1 MTNNKTITLIG
12 LGIRQPANLSE
23 TARQRLKAAKNIFVK
38 TPHFE
43 ILTQIPASAKY
54 LSPTINPI
62 DQTTDGCQ
70 TFAAQ
75 LVDAA
80 PSVYLLPG
88 DPLIDEASLPVI
100 RQAAEAAGAKV
111 KLINAPDMLS
121 PTLRALDISAGA
133 GLQILD
139 AEILCSYHHPPLEPD
154 RPALITGLYHA
165 ALLPLLETRLKA
177 IYSPDAEV
185 RAVTFQDDEGRR
197 TKDEAAQTENSSL
210 VIRHSS
216 FTLRY
221 LPAKA
226 LPKPASAAYLY
237 IPPQP
242 AAAGLTRFQETIA
255 HLRAPNGCP
264 WDREQTH
271 QSLRPYLLEET
282 HEVLTALDANDL
294 PHLAEELGD
303 LLLQIALHAQIAGE
317 AGSFQMKDIIHNIN
331 AKIIRR
337 HPHVFGSAITVGNS
351 DEVKAIW
358 ATVKAAEKAENGN
371 GAEPPSVLDGA
382 PPTLAALAQ
391 TLNIS
396 QKAVDVGFE
405 WQDTEGVL
413 EKLVEEAR
421 EITEA
426 ATPAEVESE
435 LGDFLFTAVNL
446 ARKLKVDPETALRE
460 TNLRFTRRFK
470 KVEALAR
477 EQTLVLTELTAPE
490 WKLLWDQAKEAV
502 AHLERK

>member
-1 MTNNKTITLIG
+1 MTNDKIVTLIG
-12 LGIRQPANLSE
+12 LGIRQPADLPE
-23 TARQRLKAAKNIFVK
+23 IARQKLETTENAFVK

-54 LSPTINPI
+54 LSPAINPI
-62 DQTTDGCQ
+62 DQTGDGYKA
-70 TFAAQ
+70 FAAQ
-75 LVDAA
+75 LVAAA
-80 PSVYLLPG
+80 PAVYLLPG
-88 DPLIDEASLPVI
+88 DPLIDEASLPII
-100 RQAAEAAGAKV
+100 RRAAEAAGVAV

-121 PTLRALDISAGA
+121 ETLRAFEISAGT

-154 RPALITGLYHA
+154 RPALVTGLYHP
-165 ALLPLLETRLKA
+165 ALLPPLQRRLKA
-177 IYSPDAEV
+177 VYAADTEMRVVA
-185 RAVTFQDDEGRR
+185 FQGNEGRK
-197 TKDEAAQTENSSL
+197 TKDKAAQTENL
-210 VIRHSS
+210 PFVTRPSS
-216 FTLRY
+216 FVLCQLSENTL
-221 LPAKA
+221 PN
-226 LPKPASAAYLY
+226 PVSVAYLY

-282 HEVLTALDANDL
+282 HEVLTALDANNL

-303 LLLQIALHAQIAGE
+303 LLLQIALHAQIAAE
-317 AGSFQMKDIIHNIN
+317 AGSFTMADIIHHIN
-331 AKIIRR
+331 AKMLRR
-337 HPHVFGSAITVGNS
+337 HPHVFGSISVANS
-351 DEVKAIW
+351 DEVKANW
-358 ATVKAAEKAENGN
+358 ALIKAAEKIENREET
-371 GAEPPSVLDGA
+371 EPPSALDGA
-382 PPTLAALAQ
+382 PPTLPALAQ
-391 TLNIS
+391 ALNIS

-470 KVEALAR
+470 KMEALA
-477 EQTLVLTELTAPE
+477 QKQNLVLSALTASE
-490 WKLLWDQAKEAV
+490 WKMLWDQAKEAV
-502 AHLERK
+502 AHLE